1 MSSTTIST
9 ATRRGGWA
17 VLAASVIL
25 AAGCGGGG
33 GGGTSAS
40 ASGVTTGT
48 ITGFG
53 SVIINGVRYRTSGST
68 DFEIDDNPGGQ
79 DDLAVGKQ
87 VTIRWTSDDGGRTRD
102 AVRVKYDDTVEGAIT
117 AIDPVAGTLVVLG
130 QQVQTGPGTSFDDD
144 IPGRELAGLA
154 VGQRIEVSGL
164 VDASG
169 VIQATRI
176 ERDDDDDEFEIR
188 GIVTGLDTVAKT
200 FVINGLTID
209 YSGVAPPAGLADGA
223 FVEVEG
229 DDFDAGT
236 VTLVAD
242 KVELEDDDRGRGG
255 DDDDDEDDDDDG
267 EVKVEGFVT
276 RYVSPTDFDVN
287 GRPVTTTASTRYD
300 DGVAGDLALNVRVE
314 VEGVIDAN
322 GVLVAREVDFEDG
335 DDDDA
340 GRAEIEDVI
349 TAIPAAGTIVAGG
362 VTIRLTSRTRFE
374 DHSDDDDQFLNAAAL
389 QVGDYVEVKG
399 RVATGNEVEATRL
412 ERDDDEDDASL
423 RGPVTAIAAPN
434 LSILGVEVVTNGST
448 DFEDDDDNEISST
461 QFFAGLTVG
470 EQVKAKFDLGVG
482 PRVAREVELESDDDD
497 SDDDDSNDDNSN
509 DD

>member
-1 MSSTTIST
+1 MNSNPIST
-9 ATRRGGWA
+9 ATRKGGWA
-17 VLAASVIL
+17 VLAASVVL

-33 GGGTSAS
+33 GGSGGAS

-68 DFEIDDNPGGQ
+68 DFEIDDSPGGQ

-188 GIVTGLDTVAKT
+188 GIVTGLDTGART

-209 YSGVAPPAGLADGA
+209 YSGVSAPAGLADGA

-229 DDFDAGT
+229 DDFDAGS
-236 VTLVAD
+236 VTLVAS
-242 KVELEDDDRGRGG
+242 KVELEDDD
-255 DDDDDEDDDDDG
+255 DDG
-267 EVKVEGFVT
+267 DVKVEGFVT
-276 RYVSPTDFDVN
+276 RFVSATDFDVN
-287 GRPVTTTASTRYD
+287 GRPVTTTAGTRYD
-300 DGVAGDLALNVRVE
+300 DGQAADLALNVRVE
-314 VEGVIDAN
+314 VEGVIDAS
-322 GVLVAREVDFEDG
+322 GILVAREVDFEDA

-374 DHSDDDDQFLNAAAL
+374 DHSDADDQFLNAAAL
-389 QVGDYVEVKG
+389 RVGDYVEVKG

-434 LSILGVEVVTNGST
+434 LSILGVEVVTNGAT
-448 DFEDDDDNEISST
+448 DFEDSDDNEVSSA

-470 EQVKAKFDLGVG
+470 EQVKAKFDLGVE

-497 SDDDDSNDDNSN
+497 DSNDDNSN

>member
-1 MSSTTIST
+1 MYGNLISKT
-9 ATRRGGWA
+9 GWA
-17 VLAASVIL
+17 VLATAVVL

-33 GGGTSAS
+33 GGGGSGSTA

-68 DFEIDDNPGGQ
+68 EFEIDDSPGGQ
-79 DDLAVGKQ
+79 ADLAVGKQ

-117 AIDPVAGTLVVLG
+117 AIDPAAGTLVVLG
-130 QQVQTGPGTSFDDD
+130 QLVQTGPDTSFDDD
-144 IPGRELAGLA
+144 IPGRDLAGLA
-154 VGQRIEVSGL
+154 VGERVEVSGI
-164 VDASG
+164 VDAAG

-176 ERDDDDDEFEIR
+176 ERDDDADEFEIR
-188 GIVTGLDTVAKT
+188 GIVSGLDPVART

-209 YSGVAPPAGLADGA
+209 YSGVTAPAGLVDGA

-229 DDFDAGT
+229 VDFDAGT
-236 VTLVAD
+236 VTLVAA
-242 KVELEDDDRGRGG
+242 KVELEDDDDGA
-255 DDDDDEDDDDDG
+255 G

-276 RYVSPTDFDVN
+276 RFVSATDFDVN
-287 GRPVTTTASTRYD
+287 GRPVTTTAGTRYD
-300 DGVAGDLALNVRVE
+300 DGVAGDLALNVRLE
-314 VEGVIDAN
+314 VEGVIDAG

-412 ERDDDEDDASL
+412 DRDEVEDDASL

-434 LSILGVEVVTNGST
+434 LSILGVEVVTDGST
-448 DFEDDDDNEISST
+448 DFEDGDDNDVSSA
-461 QFFAGLTVG
+461 QFFAGLAVG
-470 EQVKAKFDLGVG
+470 EAVKAKFDLGVE
-482 PRVAREVELESDDDD
+482 PRVAREVELESG
-497 SDDDDSNDDNSN
+497 DDDSNDDNSN
-509 DD
+509 ED